1 LIAGYKLGLVPA
13 RVIRQSIARVAFW
26 GRDAAE
32 IQSAGTE
39 FAQQIIPNLMRP
51 SMQRCIAEHKQ
62 QGDKTVVVSASL
74 DVYLDVWCREQQLEV
89 LCSRLEARAGVMT
102 GGYVGADCCG
112 PEKRRRVLA
121 HYDLSAYEV
130 VYAYGDT
137 AEDED
142 LLSLAERRFFSRP
155 RAPAGATRAVR

>member
-1 LIAGYKLGLVPA
+1 
-13 RVIRQSIARVAFW
+13 
-26 GRDAAE
+26 
-32 IQSAGTE
+32 
-39 FAQQIIPNLMRP
+39 
-51 SMQRCIAEHKQ
+51 
-62 QGDKTVVVSASL
+62 
-74 DVYLDVWCREQQLEV
+74 
-89 LCSRLEARAGVMT
+89 MT

-121 HYDLSAYEV
+121 HYDLSTYEV